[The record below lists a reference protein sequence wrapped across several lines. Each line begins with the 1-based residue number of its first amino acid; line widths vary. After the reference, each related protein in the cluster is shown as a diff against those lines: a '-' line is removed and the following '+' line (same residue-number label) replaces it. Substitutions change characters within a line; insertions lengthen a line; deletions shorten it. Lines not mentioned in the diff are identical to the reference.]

1 MRETTPEVEAIGRFN
16 ITGNVIP
23 NSWFKTI
30 VGDTGKPNVN
40 AIMVLSDIV
49 YWYRPT
55 EVRDERTGATLGFQ
69 RKFKGDLLQRS
80 YKQLSDQFGISKQS
94 AMRAV
99 VLLEKLGAVTR
110 VFKTIEADGTVLNN
124 VLFIK
129 PNVERLFELTYP
141 DTPLPSFLMGG
152 CHQKRGDKYIDFPTE
167 TSPTCNTP
175 LPLTGMEPE
184 RPKNE
189 RAREGDAVEDPP
201 KASGEGSG
209 NLDKIIED
217 AIDVLQAEFPEE
229 GAPYRNERF
238 RRREREI
245 VREKL
250 ESLGGE
256 DAVREWVGRAVTAFG
271 TPEFAKW
278 LKDNAR
284 GKWVPSLG
292 NVVVSGDW
300 ETFSGGSLWL

>member
-1 MRETTPEVEAIGRFN
+1 MRADKQCMVESGTDGYMVVKTDFLRDKELSAKAMGVLAFMLSCSDEWDYSINGLANCMADGKSAIRAAIKELEERGYVHRERVKDPQSGLFN
-16 ITGNVIP
+16 GVRYFIRPTRQNP
-23 NSWFKTI
+23 SSH
-30 VGDTGKPNVN
+30 P
-40 AIMVLSDIV
+40 LSDF
-49 YWYRPT
+49 PMSDNPMS
-55 EVRDERTGATLGFQ
+55 ENRT
-69 RKFKGDLLQRS
+69 
-80 YKQLSDQFGISKQS
+80 QS
-94 AMRAV
+94 N
-99 VLLEKLGAVTR
+99 
-110 VFKTIEADGTVLNN
+110 INQSSIN
-124 VLFIK
+124 QSS
-129 PNVERLFELTYP
+129 TYN
-141 DTPLPSFLMGG
+141 
-152 CHQKRGDKYIDFPTE
+152 
-167 TSPTCNTP
+167 TS

-184 RPKNE
+184 RSKNE

-201 KASGEGSG
+201 EASGDGSG